1 MMNAKNILSI
11 IAGALALAACSGP
24 QEENLRMVPLTVP
37 ATVPMTSYGPHARVV
52 VAGIDYTEVHDE
64 WMNPDI
70 MKKATPGNTRVVIS
84 RGRQRGQLMVGDEVA
99 MDFPVCVGKASHRT
113 PVGHFRITEKAVHHV
128 SNLYDASMPYF
139 MRLTDSG
146 IGMYVG
152 SVVNGPTAAA
162 TYYGKVDL
170 GLGQEPTD
178 SNALVLLFTH
188 ENGKWKYDQARFFNL
203 TRLPAVKERLKRGD
217 ASVLMEQDGFQP
229 LGKIPAVP
237 PVCPPPKY
245 IAKILVDCPGRTVQ
259 ANVNNI
265 SLHEFDNTRLAEVI
279 SGGLRDGTNSL
290 TLNFSDSPNGKKG
303 AVLVEVY
310 IMPEIPG
317 HLPARAFSYFVPPQA
332 QPKSGPVLINVT
344 PELLKTMEPKNSSPK
359 AAAGK

>member
-1 MMNAKNILSI
+1 MKVRNLAVSEKRPFPASLFRQPMAPP
-11 IAGALALAACSGP
+11 ALA
-24 QEENLRMVPLTVP
+24 PL
-37 ATVPMTSYGPHARVV
+37 
-52 VAGIDYTEVHDE
+52 
-64 WMNPDI
+64 
-70 MKKATPGNTRVVIS
+70 
-84 RGRQRGQLMVGDEVA
+84 
-99 MDFPVCVGKASHRT
+99 
-113 PVGHFRITEKAVHHV
+113 
-128 SNLYDASMPYF
+128 
-139 MRLTDSG
+139 
-146 IGMYVG
+146 MYVG

-290 TLNFSDSPNGKKG
+290 TLNFSDNLNGKKG

>member
-1 MMNAKNILSI
+1 MAPP
-11 IAGALALAACSGP
+11 ALA
-24 QEENLRMVPLTVP
+24 PL
-37 ATVPMTSYGPHARVV
+37 
-52 VAGIDYTEVHDE
+52 
-64 WMNPDI
+64 
-70 MKKATPGNTRVVIS
+70 
-84 RGRQRGQLMVGDEVA
+84 
-99 MDFPVCVGKASHRT
+99 
-113 PVGHFRITEKAVHHV
+113 
-128 SNLYDASMPYF
+128 
-139 MRLTDSG
+139 
-146 IGMYVG
+146 MYVG

-279 SGGLRDGTNSL
+279 SGGLRDGANSL

>member
-1 MMNAKNILSI
+1 MTFRSIFSLACCAAALISPASAAPRHGDAKLRDDLDVAYNTWRLHLLRGNYDGWRATTS
-11 IAGALALAACSGP
+11 AYRQVKVRNLAVSEKRPFPASLFRQPMAPPALA
-24 QEENLRMVPLTVP
+24 PL
-37 ATVPMTSYGPHARVV
+37 
-52 VAGIDYTEVHDE
+52 
-64 WMNPDI
+64 
-70 MKKATPGNTRVVIS
+70 
-84 RGRQRGQLMVGDEVA
+84 
-99 MDFPVCVGKASHRT
+99 
-113 PVGHFRITEKAVHHV
+113 
-128 SNLYDASMPYF
+128 
-139 MRLTDSG
+139 
-146 IGMYVG
+146 MYVG

-170 GLGQEPTD
+170 GLGQDPTD
-178 SNALVLLFTH
+178 SNALGLLFTH
-188 ENGKWKYDQARFFNL
+188 ENGKWKYDQARVFNL

-217 ASVLMEQDGFQP
+217 ASVLREQDGFQP

-279 SGGLRDGTNSL
+279 SGGLRDGTDSL
-290 TLNFSDSPNGKKG
+290 ALDFSDSPHGKKG

>member
-1 MMNAKNILSI
+1 MRNEQGAQSTLSTVQQNGGNGEICQFDVREPEMASQAVADIISRHQRLDILINNAGI
-11 IAGALALAACSGP
+11 IADGLFMTMSP
-24 QEENLRMVPLTVP
+24 ENWHRVID
-37 ATVPMTSYGPHARVV
+37 TSLHG
-52 VAGIDYTEVHDE
+52 
-64 WMNPDI
+64 
-70 MKKATPGNTRVVIS
+70 
-84 RGRQRGQLMVGDEVA
+84 
-99 MDFPVCVGKASHRT
+99 
-113 PVGHFRITEKAVHHV
+113 
-128 SNLYDASMPYF
+128 
-139 MRLTDSG
+139 
-146 IGMYVG
+146 
-152 SVVNGPTAAA
+152 
-162 TYYGKVDL
+162 
-170 GLGQEPTD
+170 
-178 SNALVLLFTH
+178 
-188 ENGKWKYDQARFFNL
+188 FFNL

-290 TLNFSDSPNGKKG
+290 TLNFSDSPNGKKS

-332 QPKSGPVLINVT
+332 HPKSGPVLINVT

>member
-1 MMNAKNILSI
+1 
-11 IAGALALAACSGP
+11 
-24 QEENLRMVPLTVP
+24 
-37 ATVPMTSYGPHARVV
+37 
-52 VAGIDYTEVHDE
+52 
-64 WMNPDI
+64 
-70 MKKATPGNTRVVIS
+70 
-84 RGRQRGQLMVGDEVA
+84 
-99 MDFPVCVGKASHRT
+99 
-113 PVGHFRITEKAVHHV
+113 
-128 SNLYDASMPYF
+128 
-139 MRLTDSG
+139 
-146 IGMYVG
+146 
-152 SVVNGPTAAA
+152 
-162 TYYGKVDL
+162 
-170 GLGQEPTD
+170 
-178 SNALVLLFTH
+178 
-188 ENGKWKYDQARFFNL
+188 
-203 TRLPAVKERLKRGD
+203 
-217 ASVLMEQDGFQP
+217 MEQAGFQP

-290 TLNFSDSPNGKKG
+290 TLNFSDSPNGKKS

-332 QPKSGPVLINVT
+332 HPKSGPVLINVT

>member
-1 MMNAKNILSI
+1 MAPP
-11 IAGALALAACSGP
+11 ALA
-24 QEENLRMVPLTVP
+24 PL
-37 ATVPMTSYGPHARVV
+37 
-52 VAGIDYTEVHDE
+52 
-64 WMNPDI
+64 
-70 MKKATPGNTRVVIS
+70 
-84 RGRQRGQLMVGDEVA
+84 
-99 MDFPVCVGKASHRT
+99 
-113 PVGHFRITEKAVHHV
+113 
-128 SNLYDASMPYF
+128 
-139 MRLTDSG
+139 
-146 IGMYVG
+146 MYVG
-152 SVVNGPTAAA
+152 SVVDGPTAAA

-217 ASVLMEQDGFQP
+217 ATVLMEQDGFQP

-245 IAKILVDCPGRTVQ
+245 IAKILVDCPGRTVK

-265 SLHEFDNTRLAEVI
+265 SPHEFDNTRLAEII

-317 HLPARAFSYFVPPQA
+317 QLPARAFSYFVPPQA
-332 QPKSGPVLINVT
+332 HPKSGPVLINVT
-344 PELLKTMEPKNSSPK
+344 PELLKTMDPKNTPPQAS
-359 AAAGK
+359 AGK